1 MTTTA
6 DPALSLRA
14 LVCTLGI
21 SGASAVRGNWTRT
34 ASLAYLVKF
43 HPSLACMPSPS
54 MATFCYVGS
63 AQRGLRNRLRKYDNI
78 RNKGGVATRLR
89 ERITEELR
97 KGADVRVL

>member
-1 MTTTA
+1 
-6 DPALSLRA
+6 
-14 LVCTLGI
+14 
-21 SGASAVRGNWTRT
+21 
-34 ASLAYLVKF
+34 
-43 HPSLACMPSPS
+43 

-97 KGADVRVL
+97 KGADVRVLTAIVSPISWQGLPIDPIAGLEEGLIRELQPIWNIRGLARP